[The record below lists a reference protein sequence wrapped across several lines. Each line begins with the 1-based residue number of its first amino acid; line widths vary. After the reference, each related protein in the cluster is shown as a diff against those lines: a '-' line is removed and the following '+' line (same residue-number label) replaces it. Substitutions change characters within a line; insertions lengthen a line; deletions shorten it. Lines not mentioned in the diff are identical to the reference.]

1 LRLYWKYLKKI
12 LPLFILSIICMAV
25 EAGVELLQPTLMA
38 DIIDVGVASGDL
50 SYVLHTSGLMLAAV
64 AAYAVVAFLRNIL
77 SIRGAQYLSAYLR
90 SDAYAKIQS
99 LKPDELDRFGAGTL
113 MTRITNDISQVQN
126 MTMGLMRIALRAPI
140 LCIGGIIMAMRLNME
155 LAVIPIICCFIIS
168 GIIMLNMKYG
178 FPLFAKVQT
187 ALDNVNTVIRE
198 YLSGIRVVKAF
209 NRFSFEVERFSGP
222 NEELRHTSTFASRV
236 MAIFNPLINL
246 VIYGAIVVLLW
257 IGGLKVNS
265 GNVHAGQII
274 AFITYM
280 TQILQ
285 SMNMLSN
292 IFQRFVR
299 TNASCK
305 RLEELFDAESL
316 PELDKNVK
324 PDLEKGLDFHNVSF
338 AYAQSTGRAALTDV
352 SFSCG
357 VGERVG
363 VIGATGS
370 GKTTLINLVLQ
381 FYQPTAGSIRIF
393 GMDAADVDPGIIRQ
407 HLAVVPQRVVLFTGT
422 ILENI
427 RWGNETASFEEVVAA
442 AKAAHAH
449 DFIMSFPEGYDTLIG
464 HSGVNLSGGQRQRVA
479 IARALIK
486 KPRILILDDCLSALD
501 ALTEAS
507 IRDELARD
515 VKCGSLVVSQKISSL
530 LDCDRIVV
538 LDDGACVGVGKH
550 TELLETCQ
558 VYRDIY
564 LSQYGAEALH
574 NQPGKEAVH
583 HG

>member
-1 LRLYWKYLKKI
+1 MKKI
-12 LPLFILSIICMAV
+12 LPYFLLSVVCMIF
-25 EAGVELLQPTLMA
+25 EGGIELLQPTLMA
-38 DIIDVGVASGDL
+38 DIVDVGVASGDL
-50 SYVLHTSGLMLAAV
+50 GYVLRTSGVMLAAV
-64 AAYAVVAFLRNIL
+64 AVYAFMAFVRNIF
-77 SIRGAQYLSAYLR
+77 SIRGSQMFSARLR
-90 SDAYAKIQS
+90 SDAFAKIQS
-99 LKPDELDRFGAGTL
+99 LTPDELDRFGAGTL
-113 MTRITNDISQVQN
+113 MTRVTNDISQIQT
-126 MTMGLMRIALRAPI
+126 MTMTLMRIAIRAPI
-140 LCIGGIIMAMRLNME
+140 LCVGSIIMAMRLNRE
-155 LAVIPIICCFIIS
+155 LALIPVGATAVIFVLIA
-168 GIIMLNMKYG
+168 LNMKFG
-178 FPLFAKVQT
+178 FPLFAKVQR
-187 ALDNVNTVIRE
+187 ALDRANTVIRE

-209 NRFSFEVERFSGP
+209 NRFDFEVERFGVP
-222 NEELRHTSTFASRV
+222 NGELRRTSTFASRV
-236 MAIFNPLINL
+236 MAIFNPAVTLTVYAGI
-246 VIYGAIVVLLW
+246 VLLLW
-257 IGGLKVNS
+257 LGGGKVNE
-265 GNVHAGQII
+265 GTMQAGQII
-274 AFITYM
+274 AFVTYM

-299 TNASCK
+299 ANASAK
-305 RLEELFDAESL
+305 RLQEVFDAESL
-316 PELDKNVK
+316 PTLDKTAV
-324 PDLEKGLDFHNVSF
+324 PDLKKGLEFENVTFS
-338 AYAQSTGRAALTDV
+338 YAQSTGRPALTDV

-381 FYQPTAGSIRIF
+381 FYQPTSGSVRIF
-393 GMDAADVDPGIIRQ
+393 GLDATEVDPAIIRQ

-427 RWGNETASFEEVVAA
+427 RWGNESASMEEVIAA

-449 DFIMSFPEGYDTLIG
+449 DFIMSFPEGYDTRIG

-501 ALTEAS
+501 ALTEAG
-507 IRDELARD
+507 IRAELSRSS
-515 VKCGSLVVSQKISSL
+515 CGALIVSQKISSL

-538 LDDGACVGVGKH
+538 LDDGQCVGVGSH
-550 TELLETCQ
+550 AQLMDSCP

-564 LSQYGAEALH
+564 LSQYGADALQ
-574 NQPGKEAVH
+574 NTPGKEAAI